1 MDNPITREEMYLAAA
16 AGERL
21 NLPEPITRV
30 EHYLK
35 RIAERYG
42 GGTGT
47 GGNVDLTGYAKE
59 QWVQQNY
66 QPKGEYLTAVPD
78 GYAKTEDIPTKPED
92 IGAQPS
98 GNYALKTEIPSI
110 PVQSVNG

>member
-47 GGNVDLTGYAKE
+47 GGNAVQYVPQVLTPE
-59 QWVQQNY
+59 QKAQARANI
-66 QPKGEYLTAVPD
+66 GATAVKVNLD
-78 GYAKTEDIPTKPED
+78 
-92 IGAQPS
+92 S
-98 GNYALKTEIPSI
+98 GVLSI
-110 PVQSVNG
+110 E